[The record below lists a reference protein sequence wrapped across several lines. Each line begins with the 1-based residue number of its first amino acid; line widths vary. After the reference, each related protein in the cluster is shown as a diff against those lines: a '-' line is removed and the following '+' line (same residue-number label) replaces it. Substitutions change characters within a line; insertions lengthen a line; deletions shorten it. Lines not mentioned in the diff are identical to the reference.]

1 MFEKILDFRW
11 VIGDNFLFR
20 AGRQAQAFS
29 DIGWC
34 DHTVD
39 RFFKQ
44 DIASL
49 EAEVKPVIQ
58 MAQEAEKRGQLATQY
73 VQGLRKIE
81 QCQNQ
86 ARKVAYLAYG
96 ESVRDRQQITDI
108 KAKLLAAAAKG

>member
-20 AGRQAQAFS
+20 AGRRAQAFS

-34 DHTVD
+34 DCTVD

-58 MAQEAEKRGQLATQY
+58 IAQEAEKRGQLATQY

-108 KAKLLAAAAKG
+108 KAKLLAAAKG

>member
-1 MFEKILDFRW
+1 MFGKLLDLRW
-11 VIGDNFLFR
+11 IVGDNVLFR
-20 AGRQAQAFS
+20 AGRQAQTFS

-34 DHTVD
+34 DRTVD

-44 DIASL
+44 DIAGL

-58 MAQEAEKRGQLATQY
+58 MSKEAEKRGQLAAQY

-86 ARKVAYLAYG
+86 AKKIAYLAYG
-96 ESVRDRQQITDI
+96 ESVRDRRQITDI
-108 KAKLLAAAAKG
+108 KAKLLAAAKG